1 MYVAPSLIAPCILG
15 LDFLA
20 RHKISVHPHRGC
32 IELSDGT
39 EIAFCSR
46 RYVRNMLSC
55 IHKVLPKL
63 TASKQGRIVTTVHKP
78 LVQLDSTLT
87 ESERA
92 RVRNFV
98 DDMSYC
104 FAKSPSDLG
113 CSKNFFHRLRPKG
126 KAFRMKA
133 KAMSPSEINLE
144 NDCIHDMEE
153 RSVVRPGNGP
163 WASRSCIV
171 RKKDGKPRFC
181 VNFCRLNS
189 QEEDD
194 AYPLPRAPDL
204 LNAVGNATWF
214 SKLDAQMGY
223 WQVRIHPDD
232 IQFTG
237 VITHRGLYEFLRMP
251 FGLKNAPRTYQHM
264 MDHVLRRGRN
274 KFCVAYIDDVLVYSD
289 TLDEHLEHVRQVMQ
303 WMFDEGLLLRPD
315 KCSIAVRETEFLGH
329 ILSRHGIKMCDDK
342 IKRILDLKRP
352 SNVKELQ
359 SLLGVAGYY
368 RKFIKDY
375 GKLVAPLTE
384 LTKKSVPFVWSTECE
399 SRLSTL
405 KNAFRESIPLTQPD
419 YTKQFFVD
427 TDASDVGIGAVL
439 QQKDSTGRERPC
451 FFASRKLSPQERKWP
466 VRDKEGLAIVWALQQ
481 FRHHILGSNFVVRTD
496 HASLQWL
503 MKAETGRLARWAII
517 LSEYQPFIIKYRSG
531 EMNKVADALSRVYA
545 DSEFLPDIAFA
556 CATQVTE
563 QPSNPLSAEVAVV
576 PQPDTATPFVQMLKD
591 ALPTIAELVQQQR
604 FDDFCLKRFC

>member
-1 MYVAPSLIAPCILG
+1 MSHPSPSSQPQPERFNESLLAAATSRRKGRPRTEVIVPVAPNKKPKQLCRGCKRPHCRGGTVCCFHGYKCAFCGKYNHIEETCEKKRKSLEDSQNSQCAASSSSSSVSHVRNPQNKTQNPSRSYFSSDAIAQTLDSLSASTHRTEPQRLDRSWYAALRSRLSSITRGTHTRPALLPVVLNLNTVTLALVDTGADKSFISEEYATNMYQTDVALTVTTADNTNTTMNLMSNVHVNIGNRAHDMYVAPSLIAPCILG

-104 FAKSPSDLG
+104 FAKSPTDLG
-113 CSKNFFHRLRPKG
+113 CSKNFFHRMRPKG

-144 NDCIHDMEE
+144 NNCIHDMEE

-194 AYPLPRAPDL
+194 AYPL
-204 LNAVGNATWF
+204 
-214 SKLDAQMGY
+214 
-223 WQVRIHPDD
+223 I
-232 IQFTG
+232 
-237 VITHRGLYEFLRMP
+237 
-251 FGLKNAPRTYQHM
+251 
-264 MDHVLRRGRN
+264 
-274 KFCVAYIDDVLVYSD
+274 
-289 TLDEHLEHVRQVMQ
+289 
-303 WMFDEGLLLRPD
+303 
-315 KCSIAVRETEFLGH
+315 GH
-329 ILSRHGIKMCDDK
+329 
-342 IKRILDLKRP
+342 
-352 SNVKELQ
+352 
-359 SLLGVAGYY
+359 
-368 RKFIKDY
+368 
-375 GKLVAPLTE
+375 
-384 LTKKSVPFVWSTECE
+384 W
-399 SRLSTL
+399 
-405 KNAFRESIPLTQPD
+405 
-419 YTKQFFVD
+419 
-427 TDASDVGIGAVL
+427 
-439 QQKDSTGRERPC
+439 
-451 FFASRKLSPQERKWP
+451 
-466 VRDKEGLAIVWALQQ
+466 
-481 FRHHILGSNFVVRTD
+481 
-496 HASLQWL
+496 
-503 MKAETGRLARWAII
+503 
-517 LSEYQPFIIKYRSG
+517 
-531 EMNKVADALSRVYA
+531 
-545 DSEFLPDIAFA
+545 
-556 CATQVTE
+556 
-563 QPSNPLSAEVAVV
+563 
-576 PQPDTATPFVQMLKD
+576 
-591 ALPTIAELVQQQR
+591 
-604 FDDFCLKRFC
+604 